1 MPALTASPRA
11 ARRADPGLDAIGDK
25 LAAGE
30 RLTLEDGDLLYT
42 TPDLWTLCALADTVR
57 RRLHG
62 DIAYYNIN
70 RHLNYSNVCALSCKF
85 CEFYRK
91 EGQDGAYTRD
101 LAYIRAEARKAVE
114 AGATEIHIVGGLNP
128 YLPFSY
134 YTDMLNAIREES
146 EACRHEGTEARRHE
160 EEESGVRHQASGAP
174 TAPGE
179 AVDPNGLSLRASLPS
194 CLRASPLHIKA
205 FTAVEIVHF
214 ARIAKVWKGAS
225 LAGEEGRQARLSA
238 IRWVL
243 ERLKQAGLGSLPGG
257 GAETFDDRVHDEA
270 FKGKIRSDVWLDV
283 HRVAHELGLNTNA
296 TILYG
301 HIEDR
306 HERLVHMD
314 MLRRAQDEALARMG
328 YQGTPGLSE
337 SSSEDPDG
345 SPTRA
350 PIITL
355 TRPNTPLPEHVA
367 FGSADAQCLMPDAS
381 FPGYFQTIIPL
392 PFLPDGSDLEHL
404 PGPGGLENLRTL
416 AISRLMLDNFP
427 HVKAFWIMQTLPMAQ
442 LMLQSGADD
451 IDGTVVWYDITKVA
465 GASTHQEVTVH
476 TLQKAIREAGF
487 VPVERDTL
495 YRRVLRAGHEWNI
508 KGTS

>member
-1 MPALTASPRA
+1 M
-11 ARRADPGLDAIGDK
+11 
-25 LAAGE
+25 LA
-30 RLTLEDGDLLYT
+30 
-42 TPDLWTLCALADTVR
+42 
-57 RRLHG
+57 
-62 DIAYYNIN
+62 
-70 RHLNYSNVCALSCKF
+70 
-85 CEFYRK
+85 
-91 EGQDGAYTRD
+91 
-101 LAYIRAEARKAVE
+101 
-114 AGATEIHIVGGLNP
+114 
-128 YLPFSY
+128 
-134 YTDMLNAIREES
+134 AIREE
-146 EACRHEGTEARRHE
+146 A
-160 EEESGVRHQASGAP
+160 ASAGRAGFQPDPAP
-174 TAPGE
+174 SPSS
-179 AVDPNGLSLRASLPS
+179 PLRASVPS
-194 CLRASPLHIKA
+194 CLRASLHIKA

-214 ARIAKVWKGAS
+214 AKIAKVYKQS
-225 LAGEEGRQARLSA
+225 DRRAG

-243 ERLKQAGLGSLPGG
+243 ERLKEAGLGSLPGG

-328 YQGTPGLSE
+328 YQGTPDLSE
-337 SSSEDPDG
+337 SSSEGPDG
-345 SPTRA
+345 STSRTSA
-350 PIITL
+350 ITL
-355 TRPNTPLPEHVA
+355 TRPGTPLPEHIA
-367 FGSADAQCLMPDAS
+367 FGPADAQCLMPDAS
-381 FPGYFQTIIPL
+381 SPPGYFQTIIPL

-416 AISRLMLDNFP
+416 AIARLMLDNFP

-451 IDGTVVWYDITKVA
+451 IDGTVVWYDITKVG

-487 VPVERDTL
+487 VPVERDTV
-495 YRRVLRAGHEWNI
+495 YRRVQRDGRAWSVAGDR
-508 KGTS
+508 